1 MVRLVVTLTIIVM
14 KRTITS
20 HHALDGEGAL
30 VESVRFESKN
40 DQDIDQLLTKKL
52 IPHLAEIST

>member
-1 MVRLVVTLTIIVM
+1 MEFRSVVLTIIVM
-14 KRTITS
+14 KRTITL

-40 DQDIDQLLTKKL
+40 DQDIDQLLTKKDF
-52 IPHLAEIST
+52 

>member
-1 MVRLVVTLTIIVM
+1 MVRLVVTTIIVM

-40 DQDIDQLLTKKL
+40 DQDVDQLLTKKYF
-52 IPHLAEIST
+52 

>member
-40 DQDIDQLLTKKL
+40 DQDIDQLLTKKFF
-52 IPHLAEIST
+52 